1 MPHTSTAAE
10 FLDRPFFPE
19 GMSEPDPED
28 PISGGFWAAA
38 AEGRLVVQQCEACG
52 QTQYPPELNC
62 HACYGFEL
70 GWREVRGTGAVWSW
84 VGVAHPA
91 HPALREF
98 GPYVVALIELDD
110 LPGDQA
116 DGRGGGRRRGDAA
129 DRRSGA
135 GGVRAHSGGSD
146 AAALAACMSAAGMTA
161 AGGGLSSRRRWAILI
176 VLAGAQMLVQLDA
189 TIINTAL
196 PSIKRAFEMS
206 ESQALWVAD
215 AYFVIFGGLLLLAG
229 ALGDRFGR
237 RKILVIG
244 MALFAIA
251 SVGVAFSPNANWL
264 IIGRGLQ
271 GLGGALVVPQTLSI
285 LTAVFPRE
293 ERTRAFGIWAA
304 AMGFGMAVG
313 PFAGGVLIDTVG
325 WAGVFWVPAPIALLA
340 IIGCVAVPES
350 RSQLHTKLDVPGAI
364 TGTIGMIALVF
375 AIIEGLVRGW
385 DSPVIIGSFI
395 VAAVAW
401 LLFVVI
407 ERRTAQPLLPMAF
420 FRQRD
425 FTGSMVGM
433 FFIMF
438 ALMGVMFY
446 MPQFFQSAQGVSAT
460 TSGLRMMPLALM
472 MAFFAPV
479 AAKLLPKVGPR
490 LMLFWAPAVHGGGAL
505 LFFSFMQVDTPYW
518 MIALGLAFLGMGGG
532 DAHAG
537 HDGHGD
543 GGGAGRSG
551 GQGVGGEQRGAAVGR
566 DAGHRDFGQRAGG
579 VLRGRRARGAGGG
592 AARSGRA
599 RSGGERDRAGAA
611 GDRRAGPNGRGR
623 RARGGL
629 GGVRRFGHQH
639 DAVGDRVR
647 GALGHRGLGAGA
659 APPAGRRR

>member
-1 MPHTSTAAE
+1 
-10 FLDRPFFPE
+10 
-19 GMSEPDPED
+19 
-28 PISGGFWAAA
+28 
-38 AEGRLVVQQCEACG
+38 
-52 QTQYPPELNC
+52 
-62 HACYGFEL
+62 
-70 GWREVRGTGAVWSW
+70 
-84 VGVAHPA
+84 
-91 HPALREF
+91 
-98 GPYVVALIELDD
+98 
-110 LPGDQA
+110 
-116 DGRGGGRRRGDAA
+116 
-129 DRRSGA
+129 
-135 GGVRAHSGGSD
+135 
-146 AAALAACMSAAGMTA
+146 MSAAGATT

-251 SVGVAFSPNANWL
+251 SIGVAFSPNANWL
-264 IIGRGLQ
+264 IVGRGLQ

-304 AMGFGMAVG
+304 AMGFGMAIG
-313 PFAGGVLIDTVG
+313 PFVGGVLIDTVG
-325 WAGVFWVPAPIALLA
+325 WAGVFWVPAPIAALA

-350 RSQLHTKLDVPGAI
+350 RSQLHTKLDAPGAI

-385 DSPVIIGSFI
+385 DSPVIVGSFI

-505 LFFSFMQVDTPYW
+505 LLFSFMQVDTPYW
-518 MIALGLAFLGMGGG
+518 LIALGLAFLGMGGAMHMPATT
-532 DAHAG
+532 DTAMAAVPVDLAG
-537 HDGHGD
+537 KASAVNN
-543 GGGAGRSG
+543 AGRQLGGTLGIAILGSAQAAFYTAGAREGLAGLPLDAGVLEAAVNGIGPALQAIGGLDPSVAASALSVVSAAFADSVTDTMRLGIAFAVLSG
-551 GQGVGGEQRGAAVGR
+551 VVGWVLVPRRQRAAQVTSLSGPTADEAAEIAAAASRNGAALGASAVVPPT
-566 DAGHRDFGQRAGG
+566 
-579 VLRGRRARGAGGG
+579 VLVVEIALARPQKRGR
-592 AARSGRA
+592 AAML
-599 RSGGERDRAGAA
+599 E
-611 GDRRAGPNGRGR
+611 
-623 RARGGL
+623 
-629 GGVRRFGHQH
+629 
-639 DAVGDRVR
+639 
-647 GALGHRGLGAGA
+647 
-659 APPAGRRR
+659 